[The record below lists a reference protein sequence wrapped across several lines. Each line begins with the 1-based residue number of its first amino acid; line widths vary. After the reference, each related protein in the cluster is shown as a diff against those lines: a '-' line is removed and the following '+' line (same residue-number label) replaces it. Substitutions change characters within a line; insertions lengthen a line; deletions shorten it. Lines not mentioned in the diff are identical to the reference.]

1 MVDEVKKVAEDAVVE
16 VRESAGTTP
25 KNAKPAASIRENPEL
40 TADEINAKQA
50 EAAKA
55 AGKEYQG
62 QQPRPSVKDMAV
74 EKTAPASGKAEQA

>member
-1 MVDEVKKVAEDAVVE
+1 MVDEVEKDKAEAVVRAE
-16 VRESAGTTP
+16 QPSATP
-25 KNAKPAASIRENPEL
+25 KNAKPAATAPKEL

-50 EAAKA
+50 ADAKA

-62 QQPRPSVKDMAV
+62 QQPEDRPSVKDMAV

>member
-1 MVDEVKKVAEDAVVE
+1 MVDKVEEDKEVAE

-25 KNAKPAASIRENPEL
+25 KGAKPAATAAATPQM

-50 EAAKA
+50 ADAKA

-62 QQPRPSVKDMAV
+62 QQPEDRPSVKDMAV

>member
-1 MVDEVKKVAEDAVVE
+1 MVDEVKKVEEDAVL

-25 KNAKPAASIRENPEL
+25 KGAKPAATAPKEL

-50 EAAKA
+50 ADAKA

-62 QQPRPSVKDMAV
+62 QQPEDRPSVKDMAV

>member
-1 MVDEVKKVAEDAVVE
+1 MTDVEKKVDTDKEVAAAV

-25 KNAKPAASIRENPEL
+25 KNAKPAASAEK
-40 TADEINAKQA
+40 TADEINAEQA

-62 QQPRPSVKDMAV
+62 QQPQDRPTVKDMAV
-74 EKTAPASGKAEQA
+74 EKAPASGKTEQG